1 MVGVDLAVGYLASW
15 LWRKARRVGG
25 QVDADVDDV
34 LDASVERLHRA
45 VLAKLGD
52 DPAVKQLTGEASA
65 GTETEPVSPRTRQRV
80 ALALEEAAE
89 QDGEFGRQFESLL
102 ADVKKADKAG
112 SATVSGGARSVV
124 AGGDVTISAPH
135 GVAAGTLQ
143 GPAVVQNQN
152 PQTQNPLMQ
161 NPLTQNPL
169 TQNPTQPGPDQH

>member
-25 QVDADVDDV
+25 QVDADVDEV

-65 GTETEPVSPRTRQRV
+65 STETEAVSPRTRQRV
-80 ALALEEAAE
+80 VLALEEAAE
-89 QDGEFGRQFESLL
+89 QDADFGRQFETLL
-102 ADVKKADKAG
+102 AEVKKADKAG
-112 SATVSGGARSVV
+112 SVTVTGGARSVV

-152 PQTQNPLMQ
+152 PQNQSPLI
-161 NPLTQNPL
+161 
-169 TQNPTQPGPDQH
+169 QNPTQPGPDQH

>member
-25 QVDADVDDV
+25 QVDVDVDEV

-52 DPAVKQLTGEASA
+52 DPAIKQLTGEASA
-65 GTETEPVSPRTRQRV
+65 GTETEAVSPRTRQRV
-80 ALALEEAAE
+80 VLALEEAAE
-89 QDGEFGRQFESLL
+89 QDADFGRQFEALL
-102 ADVKKADKAG
+102 AEVKKADKAG
-112 SATVSGGARSVV
+112 SVTVTGGARSVV

-152 PQTQNPLMQ
+152 PQNQSPLI
-161 NPLTQNPL
+161 
-169 TQNPTQPGPDQH
+169 QNPTQPGPDQH

>member
-1 MVGVDLAVGYLASW
+1 VVGVDVAVGYLASW

-25 QVDADVDDV
+25 QVDADVDEV

-65 GTETEPVSPRTRQRV
+65 STETEEVSPRTRQRV
-80 ALALEEAAE
+80 VLALEEAAE
-89 QDGEFGRQFESLL
+89 QDAGFGRLFEELL
-102 ADVKKADKAG
+102 AEVKKADTAG
-112 SATVSGGARSVV
+112 PGTVSGGANSVV

-143 GPAVVQNQN
+143 GPAVVQNQA
-152 PQTQNPLMQ
+152 PQIQSAQNP
-161 NPLTQNPL
+161 
-169 TQNPTQPGPDQH
+169 NPTQPSPDQH